1 MIEPWIIDIR
11 FCTLINAKRTKRS
24 FFFVYVVCGVSLVW
38 FYLATS
44 FTLYTYKIIYIE
56 AKNGIDLLDLLGN
69 IFCFWSPMNLMLFA
83 SVLAHNLPFLW
94 NLFCV
99 LALKHLMRWM
109 NLIWLWLCN
118 FKRSENLETFSSP
131 ARAFVSNLSSG
142 LWFVGVLI
150 MLLNKEET
158 CLSCSLHCDK
168 CLLATFLLG

>member
-1 MIEPWIIDIR
+1 MNKSGIQKILDWLNHELLTLSFVTTIIGQQKILL
-11 FCTLINAKRTKRS
+11 CE
-24 FFFVYVVCGVSLVW
+24 CCVSLVW

-83 SVLAHNLPFLW
+83 SVLTNNLPFLW

-109 NLIWLWLCN
+109 NLIWRLCN
-118 FKRSENLETFSSP
+118 FKRSENME
-131 ARAFVSNLSSG
+131 AFPSHIN
-142 LWFVGVLI
+142 
-150 MLLNKEET
+150 
-158 CLSCSLHCDK
+158 
-168 CLLATFLLG
+168 